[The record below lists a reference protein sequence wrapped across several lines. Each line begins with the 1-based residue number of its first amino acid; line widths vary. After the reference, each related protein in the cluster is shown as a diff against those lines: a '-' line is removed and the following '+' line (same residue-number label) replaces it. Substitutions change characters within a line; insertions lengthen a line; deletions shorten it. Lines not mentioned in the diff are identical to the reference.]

1 MICGETM
8 SEKQPIVILPESYSR
23 TIGKDAQ
30 RMNIMAARMVA
41 DTIRTSLG
49 PRGMDKMLVD
59 SLGDIV
65 TTNDGVT
72 ILKEM
77 EIEHPAAKLMVE
89 VAKTQE
95 EEVGDGTT
103 TAVIL
108 AGELLKKAE
117 TLLDQKVHPTVIAKG
132 FTLASDKA
140 EEILNRI
147 SISVRQDDVE
157 TFKKIVRTAMMSK
170 SSAQHP
176 KLVDVIVDAVMQVL
190 DKEDEQLIF
199 DTDNIKIEKK
209 IGASIDQTEL
219 IRGIV
224 IDKERVHPNMSRMV
238 RDAKIALLNASIE
251 IEKTEIDA
259 QIRIESPDQMQ
270 AFLAQ
275 EESMLKS
282 MADKIKNSGAD
293 VLFCEKGIDDI
304 AQHFLA
310 KNGIF
315 SVRRVSESDMKKL
328 SRATGATVVT
338 NIEDINENDLG
349 FASIVEERKVAGEA
363 MTFIEG
369 CKNPKAVTIFIRG
382 GTEHVVDEVER
393 SIDDSLGDLRVVLKN
408 NKVVAGGGSPEM
420 EVAKGLRDYAKQLG
434 GREQLAIEAFA
445 DSMEIIPKTLAEN
458 AGIDPID
465 ILVEL
470 KSQHEKG
477 NQWAGVNIMESNVDD
492 MEEHGVIEPLGVK
505 IQAIRSAS
513 ETATM
518 ILRIDDVIA
527 ASKLEKGPGQGPPH
541 GMGMPGMM

>member
-315 SVRRVSESDMKKL
+315 AVRRVSESDMKKL